1 MVEKIQFY
9 PLNPLYLC
17 VLGDVSDGSALGN
30 QSLEIFNLEL
40 SL

>member
-9 PLNPLYLC
+9 PFNPLYLC
-17 VLGDVSDGSALGN
+17 VLGDALGN